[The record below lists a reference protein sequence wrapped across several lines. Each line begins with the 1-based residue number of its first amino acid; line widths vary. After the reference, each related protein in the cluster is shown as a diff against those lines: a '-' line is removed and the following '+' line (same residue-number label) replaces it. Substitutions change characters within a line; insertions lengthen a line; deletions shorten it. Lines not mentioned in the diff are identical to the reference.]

1 MKRTVLI
8 AVSFFLA
15 AASAIP
21 SRAQVDSLSAARLT
35 GMLDS
40 YYSAMIFED
49 NSVKESECDFLIE
62 SCTDSL
68 VRQFVAYSI
77 LEHYMEPPL
86 MGEESVAVYLYEK
99 WFIHG
104 GVKIADSWDAFQ
116 AELFY
121 RTNKFC
127 LVDMPAPVLN
137 VKGDDGKEL
146 LMPSQGPSVLFF
158 YDIHCAKCKLM
169 TSGLVRQLSK
179 VGFPITLYAF
189 YASDEDYE
197 GWLAYRQKLTVDNAN
212 VRVVHCWDPEM
223 SSDYVTS
230 YGVTTTPKV
239 YFIDENMIIRGR
251 RLEEDSLGQILQI
264 YESYYYEKES
274 IEKEER

>member
-8 AVSFFLA
+8 TVSVLLA
-15 AASAIP
+15 AWLAVP

-40 YYSAMIFED
+40 YYAAMIFED

-121 RTNKFC
+121 RTNRLC
-127 LVDMPAPVLN
+127 LLDMPAPVLS
-137 VKGDDGKEL
+137 VTGGDGAEKTL
-146 LMPSQGPSVLFF
+146 PARGPAVLYF
-158 YDIHCAKCKLM
+158 YDIHCSKCKLM
-169 TSGLVRQLSK
+169 TSSLIRQLSK
-179 VGFPITLYAF
+179 VKFPVTLYAF
-189 YASDEDYE
+189 YAGDDFD
-197 GWLAYRQKLTVDNAN
+197 GWLAYREKLNVENAN
-212 VRVVHCWDPEM
+212 VRVEHCWDPEM
-223 SSDYVTS
+223 SSDYVTG
-230 YGVTTTPKV
+230 YAVTTTPRV

-251 RLEEDSLGQILQI
+251 RLEEDSLGRILQI
-264 YESYYYEKES
+264 YESYCYEKES
-274 IEKEER
+274 IEKEEK